1 MTTALATILAALE
14 KRADLDTVERRGHW
28 LTGGQFLDRIGA
40 RAADLPGAGLKPGET
55 ALIVVSDNM
64 LAMETLF
71 GCWMRGIAGAFVDF
85 RTPPRRISDLAQHLG
100 AARIIGQRPVNGLDI
115 WLARDGVAA
124 TDHSA
129 PNHIDPAAGAIVYM
143 SSGTTGPVKTYPRT
157 QENLSDALAEYCAMD
172 EAMANSRM
180 LSAISVAYSASAFQW
195 LRSLANGTPI
205 VAMDLVYRLQD
216 LDAALRRKDITHCGL
231 PPNLI
236 RRLAALPDLQSI
248 PRYPQLMQLSSI
260 GGPAL
265 AQDKIAAV
273 TRLSENYRMT
283 YSCVGIGMV
292 SQITGTEILERPASC
307 GKVREGVQVTIL
319 DGQRR
324 CAPGE
329 IGELL
334 VSSGTGPAKR
344 PGDLGWLDRDGYLY
358 LTGRVQGMFCRN
370 GVNFSADRLV
380 SAALDLPQ
388 IAAAAAIS
396 EPDGD
401 QGDIVHLF
409 VQAENGQAE
418 GVRRHLIKVL
428 PSAEQPDHVHIR
440 RTLPMNVA
448 GKVDLRELARDV
460 RGRRKEGLSDAS
472 L

>member
-1 MTTALATILAALE
+1 MTTALATILAALK
-14 KRADLDTVERRGHW
+14 KRADLDTVERRGRW
-28 LTGGQFLDRIGA
+28 LTGGQFLDRIHA
-40 RAADLPGAGLKPGET
+40 RAADLAGSGLKPGET

-85 RTPPRRISDLAQHLG
+85 RTPPRRISDLARHLG
-100 AARIIGQRPVNGLDI
+100 AARIIGHRPIDGLDI
-115 WLARDGVAA
+115 WLARDGVAVA
-124 TDHSA
+124 EHGFA
-129 PNHIDPAAGAIVYM
+129 KHVDPAAGAIVYM
-143 SSGTTGPVKTYPRT
+143 SSGTTGPVKAYPRT
-157 QENLSDALAEYCAMD
+157 QGDLGDALAEYCAMD
-172 EAMANSRM
+172 EAMPDSRM

-205 VAMDLVYRLQD
+205 AAMDLVYRLQD

-231 PPNLI
+231 PPILI
-236 RRLAALPDLQSI
+236 RRLAALPDLQSS

-273 TRLSENYRMT
+273 TRLTENYRMT
-283 YSCVGIGMV
+283 YSCVGLGMV
-292 SQITGTEILERPASC
+292 SKITGTEILERPASC
-307 GKVREGVQVTIL
+307 GKVREGVEVTIL

-329 IGELL
+329 IGEI
-334 VSSGTGPAKR
+334 SITTGTGPAKR

-358 LTGRVQGMFCRN
+358 VTGRVQGMFCRN
-370 GVNFSADRLV
+370 GINFFADRLV

-388 IAAAAAIS
+388 IVAAAAIS

-401 QGDIVHLF
+401 EGDIVHLF
-409 VQAENGQAE
+409 VQGQNGQAD
-418 GVRRHLIKVL
+418 GVRQHLIKVL
-428 PSAEQPDHVHIR
+428 PLAERPDHVHIR
-440 RTLPMNVA
+440 GTLPMNVA

-460 RGRRKEGLSDAS
+460 ESFRKEGLSDACP
-472 L
+472 